1 MDHESQDALE
11 YIDATI
17 TELETDLEPKIAE
30 AKRKGWFS
38 TGKKYQSINEMW
50 RHMWS
55 LKRLKEILIGKD
67 ESE

>member
-1 MDHESQDALE
+1 MCNSCQNALE

-30 AKRKGWFS
+30 AKSKGWHS
-38 TGKKYQSINEMW
+38 TGKKYQVIIAMY
-50 RHMWS
+50 RHMDS
-55 LKRLKEILIGKD
+55 LKRLRTILSRKD